1 MTRVHLDLVRK
12 PILAARAAVNANP
25 PPSTDLHPA
34 KTKEKRYAISDA
46 ASLRHPAAAAAA
58 AAAGVLVV
66 VVVDGSVGFV
76 ESVLFFSNY
85 FASFFFFLLF
95 TGAQVPARA
104 L

>member
-58 AAAGVLVV
+58 AAAGVVV